1 MSAVLKRKVFFIRI
15 QLLSPLNVSSGEDE
29 WTDADVLRDGKGNPF
44 VAGTSLAGAMRAYL
58 EKEKNNPCF
67 MGYSGKNGIGKMS
80 SLFISDLNFEEKVNL
95 GVRDGVAL
103 NEEKVSITGSK
114 YDLEILEAEAMGS
127 FYMELVIR
135 DGDNEEEMDNEIS
148 TLFQGI
154 QNGEVRLGSKKTRGF
169 GRFKITSL
177 SVWNYEKA
185 NYLEYAD
192 AYSEDLRDKGKNELD
207 EWLAKASCENKM
219 IHIEVPLRMKGGISI
234 RQYSAKKN
242 EPDFVQ
248 LTDHGKPVIPG
259 SSFAGA
265 IRHRMDTILRELEIP
280 EAGTMIQT
288 AFGYTEKEESCAS
301 DIIISEAEIKEAQ
314 ELTMVRT
321 GISRFESAA
330 KEHSLYKEKTYVDG
344 KLRLE
349 VSVRKGKPD
358 TKWMLGFLLLAL
370 KDLQNG
376 FLAVGGQTAIGRGVF
391 EPDGPILIDGKKE
404 DAQFIQEA
412 FKSLEDAKGGKR

>member
-15 QLLSPLNVSSGEDE
+15 RLLSPLNVSSGEDE

-58 EKEKNNPCF
+58 EKEKNSPCF

-80 SLFISDLNFEEKVNL
+80 SLFISDLNFEEKVNF
-95 GVRDGVAL
+95 GIRDGVAL

-148 TLFQGI
+148 ALFQGI

-169 GRFKITSL
+169 GKFKITSV

-192 AYSEDLRDKGKNELD
+192 AYNEDLRNKGKNELD

-301 DIIISEAEIKEAQ
+301 NIIISEAEITEAK

-321 GISRFESAA
+321 GISRFESAV
-330 KEHSLYKEKTYVDG
+330 KEHTLYKEKTYVDG
-344 KLRLE
+344 KVKLE
-349 VSVRKGKPD
+349 VAVRKGKPD
-358 TKWMLGFLLLAL
+358 TKWILGFLLLAL

-391 EPDGPILIDGKKE
+391 EPDGPMLIDGKKE

-412 FKSLEDAKGGKR
+412 FKSLEDAKGGNR